1 MTDQS
6 ADDPKYLDLWFQSRK
21 DHIEFVLNP
30 KNKTLITTR
39 DTSQQLNNIYQKVE
53 PGLKPLQNQTHR
65 DIGTL
70 H

>member
-21 DHIEFVLNP
+21 GHIEFVLNP

-53 PGLKPLQNQTHR
+53 PGL
-65 DIGTL
+65 
-70 H
+70 